1 MIRNRIIWILPV
13 LIIRGFLFS
22 SSFIIA
28 QKPGTDSLLLKS
40 DLYREKF
47 HLFTDRNIYATG
59 EKIFFRAYNLSD
71 PALKKGPWSTVL
83 YMELLDA
90 TNKSFANGKYPLE
103 KWGSSGYITVPAN
116 LPTGNYY
123 LRAYTKW
130 MRNFSPYEYA
140 YYLITIIN
148 PYSEETN
155 DILNLELKEDS
166 TPHLNTGEIM
176 VIKDIV
182 KCSTSQEDYNKR
194 KKITLNIKIPY
205 KEWISPDGYCVSV
218 IKSGAINSNI
228 YGLNFS
234 NFKEHEIPSEIK
246 FYPEMKGISLSGSI
260 IKKDLNI
267 PSAYSEVHLSALGE
281 NPYYIGYLTEQQ
293 GRFLFSLPDWH
304 ESRNFYIAVETKDE
318 DPVEILIDNDFS
330 TDLVNLPGIPFTL
343 SGEEK
348 NIAREIMFN
357 MQLDKAYKHARDLTA
372 DSAMVNPQY
381 NLFYGNPTF
390 TLKTGDYVKLPT
402 LEEFFHELMMPS
414 VSVIKRKDRSDI
426 VMKGNNPDIAFYKPL
441 LLLDFVPVFNADNL
455 LKISP
460 EYIRQIEVINS
471 TYVRGN
477 MCFGGIISVFSHKGD
492 MAGIDLPEN
501 SIFFDF
507 KTYEPQDEIT
517 FPDYSDSPANKRI
530 PDFRNT
536 MYWNPDLRGSPG
548 ETISCEFF
556 TSDNTGE
563 YIILVRGI
571 TEQGSILEGHCSFI
585 VE

>member
-13 LIIRGFLFS
+13 LIFRGFLFS

-28 QKPGTDSLLLKS
+28 QKPGPDSLILKS

-47 HLFTDRNIYATG
+47 HLFTDRNIYAAG
-59 EKIFFRAYNLSD
+59 EKIFFRAYNLTD
-71 PALKKGPWSTVL
+71 PELKEGSWSTVL

-90 TNKSFANGKYPLE
+90 TNKSFANGKYHLE
-103 KWGSSGYITVPAN
+103 KWGASGYIGVPAN
-116 LPTGNYY
+116 LPAGNFYI
-123 LRAYTKW
+123 RAYTKW

-140 YYLITIIN
+140 YSRITLIN

-155 DILNLELKEDS
+155 DILSPEVNKY
-166 TPHLNTGEIM
+166 TIPHLKTGEIM

-182 KCSTSQEDYNKR
+182 KCSTSQGSYKKR
-194 KKITLNIKIPY
+194 EKVILQIKIPE
-205 KEWISPDGYCVSV
+205 KDWISPDGYCVSV

-234 NFKEHEIPSEIK
+234 DFKEYEIPSEVK
-246 FYPEMKGISLSGSI
+246 FYPELKGISLSGSI
-260 IKKDLNI
+260 IKKDMII
-267 PSAYSEVHLSALGE
+267 PSAYSEVHLSALGD

-330 TDLVNLPGIPFTL
+330 TDLVSLPGIPFTF

-357 MQLDKAYKHARDLTA
+357 MQLDNAYTHARDLSA
-372 DSAMVNPQY
+372 DSTMINPQY
-381 NLFYGNPTF
+381 KFFYGNPTI
-390 TLKTGDYVKLPT
+390 TLKTSDYVKLPT
-402 LEEFFHELMMPS
+402 LEEFFHELIPS
-414 VSVIKRKDRSDI
+414 VSVIKRKDRSEI
-426 VMKGNNPDIAFYKPL
+426 VMKGNNPDIAFFKPL

-471 TYVRGN
+471 TYIRGN
-477 MCFGGIISVFSHKGD
+477 MCFGGIISVLSHKGD

-507 KTYEPQDEIT
+507 KTYEPQDEII
-517 FPDYSDSPANKRI
+517 FPDYSDSQANKRI
-530 PDFRNT
+530 PDSRNT
-536 MYWNPDLRGSPG
+536 MYWNPALQGSPG

-571 TEQGSILEGHCSFI
+571 SEQGSILEGHCNFT